1 MQKNFFFCV
10 CVYKTHSSNLISL
23 GPPSSAFDLLFCF
36 LCYISPAL
44 LRLAKPHIRKVS
56 WDWNGFRFQ
65 GGVWG
70 GSKSFLLSLD
80 WPPSRRISP
89 SRGCFLNFV
98 LLRNVYCKKIWSSQN
113 RLLQLPSM
121 LDLYPIIEANTLI
134 CTDVSQSYLV
144 TRLPIEFLSFQMK
157 IVGKAQ
163 LLTKPKCWKHDQIF
177 LWNSES
183 YRVVYY
189 LWGQA
194 QRGHSD
200 HMV

>member
-23 GPPSSAFDLLFCF
+23 GPPSSPLLFPLLYKCS
-36 LCYISPAL
+36 LTETCKTTYSEGI
-44 LRLAKPHIRKVS
+44 LRLKWLSFPRRSLRRLQKFSIVS
-56 WDWNGFRFQ
+56 GLTAISQDFTFPR
-65 GGVWG
+65 V
-70 GSKSFLLSLD
+70 LSEL
-80 WPPSRRISP
+80 
-89 SRGCFLNFV
+89 CTAEECV
-98 LLRNVYCKKIWSSQN
+98 LQKKIWSSQN